1 MELDFDSMTW
11 TCMICR
17 KERPDAKVS
26 VAHRPLEGRE
36 GQFPDTRVN
45 VRYCNDDQDC
55 IDQATAEG
63 VWPPKEG
70 S

>member
-1 MELDFDSMTW
+1 MLDFSAMTW

-17 KERPDAKVS
+17 KERPDAQIS
-26 VAHRPLEGRE
+26 VAHRPFRG
-36 GQFPDTRVN
+36 FPDTQVN

-63 VWPPKEG
+63 VWPPEEG
-70 S
+70 T